1 MMNTLTQVVQPSKTL
16 LPAKLDIDWPLLT
29 IVIALISIGLLMV
42 ATASMEFAAE
52 KYMDPWYIVKKQA
65 MFFGL
70 AIMAG
75 TVVALIPVRW
85 WQEYSWILLLLGVV
99 LLVLVLVPGI
109 GREAN
114 YSRRWLMLGPV
125 AMQASEACKFLL
137 IIFFSNYLSHR
148 HQELKNS
155 WQGMIKPLAIV
166 AVVAVLLLG
175 EPDFGGAVV
184 ISTTIVA
191 MMFIAGIRFGQ
202 FLLLVLLGVTAVTL
216 MVMSA
221 DYRMERLAAYLDPW
235 AHQFEDAYQLVQ
247 SLIGFGQGQWFGVGL
262 GHSVQKM
269 LYLPDAHT
277 DFIFSIVAEEFGFI
291 GTVGLI
297 ALFVAL
303 VVRILKISKRAM
315 LHQNSFICFAT
326 FGIAVLF
333 AIQVF
338 INMGVASGLLPTK
351 GLTLPFIS
359 YGGSSLIVSCAL
371 IALVLRFE
379 WELLSQPVKR
389 SKSRR

>member
-1 MMNTLTQVVQPSKTL
+1 MQALSQVIQPGKALLPLKIEIDWILVTITLT
-16 LPAKLDIDWPLLT
+16 
-29 IVIALISIGLLMV
+29 LISIGLVMV
-42 ATASMEFAAE
+42 ATASMEFSAE
-52 KYMDPWYIVKKQA
+52 KYLDPWYIVEKQA
-65 MFFGL
+65 LFFVL
-70 AIMAG
+70 ALVASM
-75 TVVALIPVRW
+75 VVISIPVQW
-85 WQEYSWILLLLGVV
+85 WQQYAWILLLLSFV
-99 LLVLVLVPGI
+99 LLILVLVPGI

-114 YSRRWLMLGPV
+114 YSRRWLTLGPV
-125 AMQASEACKFLL
+125 AMQASEACKFML
-137 IIFFSNYLSHR
+137 IIFFANYLSHR

-155 WQGMIKPLAIV
+155 WQGMLKPLVIVGLIAI
-166 AVVAVLLLG
+166 LLLA

-184 ISTTIVA
+184 IATTVVA
-191 MMFIAGIRFGQ
+191 MMFIAGIRFLQ
-202 FLLLVLLGVTAVTL
+202 FLLLVLLGLIAVTA

-221 DYRMERLAAYLDPW
+221 DYRMDRLVAYLDPW

-247 SLIGFGQGQWFGVGL
+247 SLIGFGQGQWLGVGL

-277 DFIFSIVAEEFGFI
+277 DFIFAIVAEEFGFV
-291 GTVGLI
+291 GTIGLI
-297 ALFVAL
+297 MLFVAL
-303 VVRILKISKRAM
+303 IARILKISKRAM

-326 FGIAVLF
+326 FGVAILF
-333 AIQVF
+333 ALQVF

-359 YGGSSLIVSCAL
+359 YGGSSLIISCAL

-389 SKSRR
+389 NKSRQ